1 MSRFKLFKLFKS
13 SLISTDSFEKSKS
26 RLSLKDH
33 VLLNVKKYLAYS
45 IFLSTMSIIYIFST
59 TKRIK
64 DKVSVKTSSMAGK
77 IMDLY
82 IPVSLRKII
91 YKAYIKKFKVNQ
103 EDILEKDLTQ
113 YKTLNEFFIR
123 KIDMSKRPVDE
134 SAVIVSPCD
143 GKVLSFSPIIDMTD
157 MIVVKNQRYNLLEF
171 LYGRIGRS
179 PRLVDVLNCKPD
191 EKWYQLTIYLSPA
204 DYHRYHSPC
213 DLKINDRVYIPG
225 ALYPVKPSYVEK
237 YPNTFIE
244 NERVTIKCD
253 IKDKEN
259 EGRMLLMTFVGALN
273 VGSINLNYEGFTN
286 KGHKKK
292 VEEHV
297 SYDNMNDST
306 NTRESSSV
314 NLSLNERQRRK
325 DSNTEFGK
333 EFLIKDISIN
343 RLNTDSSSEDASN
356 DQKDPTFINKLEELG
371 YFKFGSTIV
380 LVFPLKEGEK
390 ISENIKAGNVINLG
404 SRIL

>member
-13 SLISTDSFEKSKS
+13 SLISTDTFEKSKI

-33 VLLNVKKYLAYS
+33 LLLNVKKYLAYS
-45 IFLSTMSIIYIFST
+45 FFLSTMSLIYIFST

-82 IPVSLRKII
+82 IPVSLRKVI

-103 EDILEKDLTQ
+103 DDILNKDLTQ

-123 KIDMSKRPVDE
+123 KIDMLKRPVDDK
-134 SAVIVSPCD
+134 AVIVSPCD
-143 GKVLSFSPIIDMTD
+143 GKVLSISPIIDMTD
-157 MIVVKNQRYNLLEF
+157 MIVVKNQKYNLLEF
-171 LYGRIGRS
+171 LYGRIGRN
-179 PRLVDVLNCKPD
+179 PRLVEVLNCKPD

-204 DYHRYHSPC
+204 DYHRYHAPC
-213 DLKINDRVYIPG
+213 DIKINDRVYIPG
-225 ALYPVKPSYVEK
+225 TLYPVKPSYVEK
-237 YPNTFIE
+237 FPNTFIE

-253 IKDKEN
+253 IKEKDNME
-259 EGRMLLMTFVGALN
+259 RMLLMTFVGALN

-297 SYDNMNDST
+297 SYQDL
-306 NTRESSSV
+306 NTSINTKESSTVIS
-314 NLSLNERQRRK
+314 SLNERQKRK

-333 EFLIKDISIN
+333 ESPFKDININ
-343 RLNTDSSSEDASN
+343 RLNTDNSSEDSSIT
-356 DQKDPTFINKLEELG
+356 QKDPTYINKMEELG

-380 LVFPLKEGEK
+380 LVFPLKDGEK
-390 ISENIKAGNVINLG
+390 ISDNIKAGNAIKLG
-404 SRIL
+404 NRIL